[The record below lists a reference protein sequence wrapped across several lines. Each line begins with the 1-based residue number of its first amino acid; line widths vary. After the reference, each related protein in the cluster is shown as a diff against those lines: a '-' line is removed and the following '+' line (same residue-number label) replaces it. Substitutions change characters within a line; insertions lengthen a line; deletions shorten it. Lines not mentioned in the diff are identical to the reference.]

1 MLMSECEFCVWL
13 SKFLISLLFI
23 IIVLQITKLRL
34 DFVITVTDFSYLKME
49 FCWSNHVSCKC
60 KHWTSV

>member
-1 MLMSECEFCVWL
+1 MLMSKCELYVWL

-34 DFVITVTDFSYLKME
+34 DFVITVTDFSYVKME
-49 FCWSNHVSCKC
+49 FL
-60 KHWTSV
+60 